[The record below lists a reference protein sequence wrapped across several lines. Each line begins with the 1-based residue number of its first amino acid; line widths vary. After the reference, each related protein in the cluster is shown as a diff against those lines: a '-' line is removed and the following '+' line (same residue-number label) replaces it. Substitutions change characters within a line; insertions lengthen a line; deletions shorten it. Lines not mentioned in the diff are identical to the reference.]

1 MEALTVVLVGLALG
15 SFLNVVIHRVP
26 KGMSLV
32 RPPSTCPKCGKGIKP
47 YDNIP
52 VLSFLILRGKCRFC
66 RAPIAWSYPL
76 VELATGL
83 TFLLLWNR
91 FDLTPDFFAAC
102 VFSGGLIALS
112 VIDFYHQI
120 LPEVISLPLIGLAFG
135 YAFLRPGFGFL
146 RALLGAAVGAGF
158 LLLIYGAYYLLRK
171 KEGLGLGDVILM
183 VLIGAFLGWKLV
195 ILTLILASFVGAL
208 VGIFL
213 ISFRKKGLQH
223 ALPFG
228 TFLGPAAI
236 IALLWGDRVIA
247 AYLTLFPK

>member
-1 MEALTVVLVGLALG
+1 MEALTVLLVGLCIG

-32 RPPSTCPKCGKGIKP
+32 RPPSTCPRCRKEIRP
-47 YDNIP
+47 YDNVP
-52 VLSFLILRGKCRFC
+52 VLSFILLGGKCRFC
-66 RAPIAWSYPL
+66 RAPIPWSYPL

-83 TFLLLWNR
+83 VFLLLWRR
-91 FDLTPDFFAAC
+91 FDLGPELFAGC
-102 VFSGGLIALS
+102 VFSAGLIALS

-120 LPEVISLPLIGLAFG
+120 LPEVITLPLIGLALGWSF
-135 YAFLRPGFGFL
+135 FRPGFGIG
-146 RALLGAAVGAGF
+146 RALLGAGVGAGF

-171 KEGLGLGDVILM
+171 KEGLGLGDVTLM

-195 ILTLILASFVGAL
+195 LLTLILSSFTGAL

-213 ISFRKKGLQH
+213 LSARKKTLQH

-236 IALLWGDRVIA
+236 AALLWGDRIIS
-247 AYLTLFPK
+247 AYLGLFPK

>member
-1 MEALTVVLVGLALG
+1 MEALIVVLVGLALG

-26 KGMSLV
+26 KRMSLV
-32 RPPSTCPKCGKGIKP
+32 MPPSTCPKCGKRIKP

-52 VLSFLILRGKCRFC
+52 GLSFLVLGGKCRFC
-66 RAPIAWSYPL
+66 RAPISPSYPL

-83 TFLLLWNR
+83 TFFLLWSR
-91 FDLTPDFFAAC
+91 FDLTPAFFASC

-120 LPEVISLPLIGLAFG
+120 LPEVITFPLIGLSFG
-135 YAFLRPGFGFL
+135 WSFLRPGGGFL
-146 RALLGAAVGAGF
+146 QALWGAAAGAGF
-158 LLLIYGAYYLLRK
+158 LLLVYGLYYLLRK

-183 VLIGAFLGWKLV
+183 VLVGSFLGWKLTL
-195 ILTLILASFVGAL
+195 LTLILASFVGAL

-213 ISFRKKGLQH
+213 MAFRKKDLQH

-236 IALLWGDRVIA
+236 AALIWGDRIIA
-247 AYLTLFPK
+247 AYLSLFQK